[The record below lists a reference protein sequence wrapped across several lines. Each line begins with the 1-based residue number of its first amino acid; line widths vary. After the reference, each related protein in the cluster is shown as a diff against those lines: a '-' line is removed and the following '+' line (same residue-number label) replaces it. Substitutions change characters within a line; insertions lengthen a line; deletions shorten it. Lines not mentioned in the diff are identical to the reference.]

1 MRIAIS
7 AVVGL
12 ATGTFC
18 WVLLT
23 RIHHGAG
30 DFQWAIFAAQDL
42 LAHRNPYDRPGQLYP
57 LTSAIFGLPFLWL
70 RPEAAGAFYGIS
82 SALLA
87 FGLSRDG
94 YHRLLVFLAYPY
106 WAGLLEA
113 QWTPLILA
121 SAFLAPLLPATL
133 VKPQLGLP
141 VLLTAPTRRGLVA
154 CIAVLALTFFL
165 MPSWPWMWFSKLG
178 SYARFLPILVFPGPL
193 LVLALFRYRERDA
206 RFLMLAALMPQRWF
220 YDAFILWFIPKSR
233 REIVWTAGL
242 SLGPGLW
249 RWYHIPHSFH
259 EVGRWMV
266 LFIYL
271 PMLAVVLLRDR
282 RSTTLLS

>member
-1 MRIAIS
+1 MRITVS

-18 WVLLT
+18 WLLLT

-30 DFQWAIFAAQDL
+30 DFNWALLAAQDV
-42 LAHRNPYDRPGQLYP
+42 LAHRNPYERPGQLYP
-57 LTSAIFGLPFLWL
+57 LTSAIFGLPFVWM
-70 RPEAAGAFYGIS
+70 RPETAAAAFYGIS

-87 FGLSRDG
+87 FGLTRHG

-106 WAGLLEA
+106 WAGLFEA

-121 SAFLAPLLPATL
+121 GAFLAPLLPATL

-141 VLLTAPTRRGLVA
+141 VLFTAPTRRGLAV

-165 MPSWPWMWFSKLG
+165 VPNWPWQWFGQIG
-178 SYARFLPILVFPGPL
+178 SYAHFFPVLVFPGPL
-193 LVLALFRYRERDA
+193 LALALFRYREPDA
-206 RFLMLAALMPQRWF
+206 RFLLLASLMPQRWF
-220 YDAFILWFIPKSR
+220 YDAFMLWFIPKSR
-233 REIVWTAGL
+233 REIVWTSGFSWVAGV
-242 SLGPGLW
+242 W

-259 EVGRWMV
+259 QAGRWVV
-266 LFIYL
+266 LWMYL
-271 PMLAVVLLRDR
+271 PMLAVVLLREKSPGLR
-282 RSTTLLS
+282 